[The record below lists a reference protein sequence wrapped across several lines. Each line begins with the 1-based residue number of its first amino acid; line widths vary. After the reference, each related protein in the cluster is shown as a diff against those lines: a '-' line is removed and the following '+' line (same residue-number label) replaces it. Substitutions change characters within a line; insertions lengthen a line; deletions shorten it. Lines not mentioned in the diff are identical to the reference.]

1 MEELEGLGEKV
12 SGSEGPGAT
21 IEPPMSDPEDRGD
34 AELVHLLVAY
44 QAGELA
50 AFERLYAVLAG
61 ELQRYFLAHGAVAQD
76 LVQDTFLEIHRSRHT
91 YLPPLP
97 VRPWVFGIARHV
109 LGRHR
114 RAAWRTRHEDRAAG
128 PVEEAAVLPTQ
139 PAIEPRDLADAL
151 ARLPAG
157 RREAWVLHH
166 VHGLSFQQIAKRF
179 RIGVGAAKLR
189 SSRAMRALRAALGAN
204 PEIDPARRGTRDG

>member
-1 MEELEGLGEKV
+1 M
-12 SGSEGPGAT
+12 SEP
-21 IEPPMSDPEDRGD
+21 DPEPRREDD
-34 AELVHLLVAY
+34 AELVRLLMAY

-50 AFERLYAVLAG
+50 AFERLYATLAG
-61 ELQRYFLAHGAVAQD
+61 ELRRYFSAGVEPPANAAQD

-97 VRPWVFGIARHV
+97 VRPWVFGIARNV

-114 RAAWRTRHEDRAAG
+114 RMAWRRSRHEDRHAG
-128 PVEEAAVLPTQ
+128 PDAERAAAV
-139 PAIEPRDLADAL
+139 PAPAFEARDLAAAL

-157 RREAWVLHH
+157 RREVWLLHH
-166 VHGLSFQQIAKRF
+166 VHGFSFQQIAERF

-189 SSRAMRALRAALGAN
+189 SSRAMRTLRAALGAD
-204 PEIDPARRGTRDG
+204 PEWRGGRDD

>member
-1 MEELEGLGEKV
+1 M
-12 SGSEGPGAT
+12 SEPES
-21 IEPPMSDPEDRGD
+21 EPRHDDG
-34 AELVHLLVAY
+34 ELVWLLVAY
-44 QAGELA
+44 QGGELA

-61 ELQRYFLAHGAVAQD
+61 ELRGYFAAHVEASESAAQD

-97 VRPWVFGIARHV
+97 VRPWVFGIARNV

-114 RAAWRTRHEDRAAG
+114 RTAWRRSRHEDRHIAPDAERLPAASA
-128 PVEEAAVLPTQ
+128 P
-139 PAIEPRDLADAL
+139 PAFESRDLAAAL

-166 VHGLSFQQIAKRF
+166 VHGLSFQQIAERF

-189 SSRAMRALRAALGAN
+189 SSRAMRSLRSALGAG
-204 PEIDPARRGTRDG
+204 PEPRGSRDG

>member
-1 MEELEGLGEKV
+1 MSEPGTDPRDDGEELV
-12 SGSEGPGAT
+12 
-21 IEPPMSDPEDRGD
+21 R
-34 AELVHLLVAY
+34 LLVAY

-50 AFERLYAVLAG
+50 AFERLYATLAG
-61 ELQRYFLAHGAVAQD
+61 ELRRYFAASVPEGGAQD

-97 VRPWVFGIARHV
+97 VRPWVFGIARRV

-114 RAAWRTRHEDRAAG
+114 RTAWRRSRHEDRGAGPAEALAAVAAPAPAVAAG
-128 PVEEAAVLPTQ
+128 ELS
-139 PAIEPRDLADAL
+139 DAL
-151 ARLPAG
+151 AALPAS

-166 VHGLSFQQIAKRF
+166 VHGLSFQQIAERF

-189 SSRAMRALRAALGAN
+189 SSRAMRSLRAALGAG
-204 PEIDPARRGTRDG
+204 PEQGTRDD

>member
-1 MEELEGLGEKV
+1 MSEPENEPRHDDDEELV
-12 SGSEGPGAT
+12 
-21 IEPPMSDPEDRGD
+21 R
-34 AELVHLLVAY
+34 LLVAY
-44 QAGELA
+44 QGGELA
-50 AFERLYAVLAG
+50 AFERLYATLAG
-61 ELQRYFLAHGAVAQD
+61 ELRGYFAANVEASESAAQD

-97 VRPWVFGIARHV
+97 VRPWVFGIARNV

-114 RAAWRTRHEDRAAG
+114 RTAWRRSRHEDRHAA
-128 PVEEAAVLPTQ
+128 PDAKRMPAAAP
-139 PAIEPRDLADAL
+139 PAFESRDLAAAL

-166 VHGLSFQQIAKRF
+166 VHGLSFQQIAERF

-189 SSRAMRALRAALGAN
+189 SSRAMRSLRSALGAG
-204 PEIDPARRGTRDG
+204 PEPRGSRDG

>member
-1 MEELEGLGEKV
+1 MML
-12 SGSEGPGAT
+12 SS
-21 IEPPMSDPEDRGD
+21 
-34 AELVHLLVAY
+34 
-44 QAGELA
+44 A
-50 AFERLYAVLAG
+50 A
-61 ELQRYFLAHGAVAQD
+61 AQD

-114 RAAWRTRHEDRAAG
+114 KAAWRRSRHEDRDAG
-128 PVEEAAVLPTQ
+128 PDEAMAAPPARSVLET
-139 PAIEPRDLADAL
+139 RDVAAAL

-166 VHGLSFQQIAKRF
+166 VHGLSFQQIAERF
-179 RIGVGAAKLR
+179 RIGAGAAKLR
-189 SSRAMRALRAALGAN
+189 SSRAMRALRAALG
-204 PEIDPARRGTRDG
+204 IDRQARGTRDG

>member
-1 MEELEGLGEKV
+1 
-12 SGSEGPGAT
+12 
-21 IEPPMSDPEDRGD
+21 
-34 AELVHLLVAY
+34 VAY

-50 AFERLYAVLAG
+50 AFERLYATLAG
-61 ELQRYFLAHGAVAQD
+61 ELRRYFSAGMEPPASAAQD

-97 VRPWVFGIARHV
+97 VRPWVFGIARNV

-114 RAAWRTRHEDRAAG
+114 RMAWRRSRHEDRHAEADAGRAAAA
-128 PVEEAAVLPTQ
+128 PTFEA
-139 PAIEPRDLADAL
+139 RDLATAL

-157 RREAWVLHH
+157 RREVWLLHH
-166 VHGLSFQQIAKRF
+166 VHGFSFQQIAERF

-189 SSRAMRALRAALGAN
+189 SSRAMRTLRAALGA
-204 PEIDPARRGTRDG
+204 DPGLKESRDD

>member
-1 MEELEGLGEKV
+1 M
-12 SGSEGPGAT
+12 
-21 IEPPMSDPEDRGD
+21 DRD
-34 AELVHLLVAY
+34 DDLVHLLVAY

-50 AFERLYAVLAG
+50 AFERLYATLAG
-61 ELQRYFLAHGAVAQD
+61 ELHRYFLAQDATGAAAQD

-114 RAAWRTRHEDRAAG
+114 RTAWRRTRHEDRA
-128 PVEEAAVLPTQ
+128 EAAAAAAAPAA
-139 PAIEPRDLADAL
+139 PAIETRDLADAL
-151 ARLPAG
+151 ARLPAS

-166 VHGLSFQQIAKRF
+166 VHGLSFQQIAERF

-189 SSRAMRALRAALGAN
+189 SSRAMRALRAALGVDPGMD
-204 PEIDPARRGTRDG
+204 PERRETRDG

>member
-1 MEELEGLGEKV
+1 
-12 SGSEGPGAT
+12 
-21 IEPPMSDPEDRGD
+21 MSDPADRD
-34 AELVHLLVAY
+34 DDELVHLLKAY

-50 AFERLYAVLAG
+50 AFERLYAALAG
-61 ELQRYFLAHGAVAQD
+61 ELQRYFQGQKAEGAAAQD

-114 RAAWRTRHEDRAAG
+114 KAAWRRSRHEDRA
-128 PVEEAAVLPTQ
+128 EAAEAAAA
-139 PAIEPRDLADAL
+139 PAPALETRDLANAL
-151 ARLPAG
+151 ARLPAS

-166 VHGLSFQQIAKRF
+166 VHGLSFQQIADRF

-189 SSRAMRALRAALGAN
+189 SSRAMRSLRAALGA
-204 PEIDPARRGTRDG
+204 EAETKGTPDG

>member
-1 MEELEGLGEKV
+1 
-12 SGSEGPGAT
+12 
-21 IEPPMSDPEDRGD
+21 MSDPLDRGD
-34 AELVHLLVAY
+34 GEELVHLLMAY

-50 AFERLYAVLAG
+50 AFERLYAALAG
-61 ELQRYFLAHGAVAQD
+61 ELQRYFLGHDAAGAAAQD

-114 RAAWRTRHEDRAAG
+114 RAAWRRSRHEDPMAG
-128 PVEEAAVLPTQ
+128 PAEAVSPAPS
-139 PAIEPRDLADAL
+139 AIEPRDIADAL

-166 VHGLSFQQIAKRF
+166 VHGLSFQQIAERF
-179 RIGVGAAKLR
+179 RIGAGAAKLR
-189 SSRAMRALRAALGAN
+189 SSRAMRALRAALGV
-204 PEIDPARRGTRDG
+204 DPAAKGTRDG

>member
-1 MEELEGLGEKV
+1 V
-12 SGSEGPGAT
+12 
-21 IEPPMSDPEDRGD
+21 DRGD
-34 AELVHLLVAY
+34 DDLVPLLVAY

-50 AFERLYAVLAG
+50 AFERLYAALAG
-61 ELQRYFLAHGAVAQD
+61 ELQRYFLANSVHANGAAGAAAQD

-97 VRPWVFGIARHV
+97 VRPWAFGIARHV

-114 RAAWRTRHEDRAAG
+114 RAAWRRARHEDHA
-128 PVEEAAVLPTQ
+128 AAVPAPA

-151 ARLPAG
+151 ARLPAS

-166 VHGLSFQQIAKRF
+166 VHGLSFQQIAERF

-189 SSRAMRALRAALGAN
+189 SSRAMRALRAALGVD
-204 PEIDPARRGTRDG
+204 PEIDPERRGTRDG

>member
-1 MEELEGLGEKV
+1 V
-12 SGSEGPGAT
+12 
-21 IEPPMSDPEDRGD
+21 DRDGD
-34 AELVHLLVAY
+34 DLVPLLKAY

-50 AFERLYAVLAG
+50 AFERLYAALAG
-61 ELQRYFLAHGAVAQD
+61 ELQRYFQAQGATGAAAQD
-76 LVQDTFLEIHRSRHT
+76 LAQDTFLEIHRSRHT

-114 RAAWRTRHEDRAAG
+114 RAAWRRARHEGGAESAA
-128 PVEEAAVLPTQ
+128 AAVAPAT
-139 PAIEPRDLADAL
+139 PAIETRDLADAL
-151 ARLPAG
+151 ARLPAS

-166 VHGLSFQQIAKRF
+166 VHGLSFQQIAERF

-189 SSRAMRALRAALGAN
+189 SSRAMRALRAALGAD
-204 PEIDPARRGTRDG
+204 PEIDPERRGTRDG

>member
-1 MEELEGLGEKV
+1 
-12 SGSEGPGAT
+12 
-21 IEPPMSDPEDRGD
+21 MSDPADRD
-34 AELVHLLVAY
+34 DDELVHLLKAY

-50 AFERLYAVLAG
+50 AFERLYAALAG
-61 ELQRYFLAHGAVAQD
+61 ELQRYFRAQDTAGAVAQD

-114 RAAWRTRHEDRAAG
+114 KAVWRRSRHEDRAEAA
-128 PVEEAAVLPTQ
+128 EAAVA
-139 PAIEPRDLADAL
+139 PASPALETRDLADAL
-151 ARLPAG
+151 ARLPAS

-166 VHGLSFQQIAKRF
+166 VHGLSFQQIAERF

-189 SSRAMRALRAALGAN
+189 SSRAMRALRAALGAD
-204 PEIDPARRGTRDG
+204 PETKGTPDG

>member
-1 MEELEGLGEKV
+1 
-12 SGSEGPGAT
+12 
-21 IEPPMSDPEDRGD
+21 MSDPADRD
-34 AELVHLLVAY
+34 DDELVHLLKAY

-50 AFERLYAVLAG
+50 AFERLYAALAG
-61 ELQRYFLAHGAVAQD
+61 ELQRYFRAQDAAGAAAQD
-76 LVQDTFLEIHRSRHT
+76 LVQDTFLEIHRSCHT

-114 RAAWRTRHEDRAAG
+114 RAVWRRARH
-128 PVEEAAVLPTQ
+128 EEAAGTAEAAA
-139 PAIEPRDLADAL
+139 PASAPAVEARDLAAAL
-151 ARLPAG
+151 ARLPAS

-166 VHGLSFQQIAKRF
+166 VHGLSFQQIAERF

-189 SSRAMRALRAALGAN
+189 SSRAMRSLRAALGADGE
-204 PEIDPARRGTRDG
+204 PRGTRDG